1 MKKRAKMSSVNQNQ
15 DLTTPARSAG
25 GYAISTCCRGTPK
38 VYHLR
43 SVESVP
49 PLTESIIF
57 ILSVKRKDKGN
68 GKPVKDG
75 TENDFIPTFSGW
87 VVRA

>member
-1 MKKRAKMSSVNQNQ
+1 
-15 DLTTPARSAG
+15 
-25 GYAISTCCRGTPK
+25 
-38 VYHLR
+38 VYHPR

-57 ILSVKRKDKGN
+57 ILSVKRKDKEN